1 MSRNLIIY
9 ASRKCENYVN
19 GRIEHLSK
27 GNSEQIVAKWAK
39 EGVQK

>member
-39 EGVQK
+39 KGV

>member
-9 ASRKCENYVN
+9 ASRKDENYVN